1 MYLINTKDIFKKA
14 SEGGYAIVQFN
25 ISSADQMKAVAEA
38 SKKMNSPILFGTSD
52 GERKFFGA
60 RQAVEMA
67 KIYGEQTGLPVIL
80 NADHAKTLEKIKDAV
95 EAGYN
100 SIHFDGSE
108 LEYEE
113 NIRQTK
119 EAVEYVKGVNPDIS
133 IEGELGRIGGTGA
146 SKVFT
151 EKVVVDESMFTDSDQ
166 ALDFVERTGV
176 DRLGI
181 SVGTIHGISTAV
193 GGEENLNMER
203 ISRIQEK
210 LKGKCVLV
218 LHGGSG
224 VPADQIKDGVKRGI
238 VKINVNTEL
247 RVAFSGAIKKSL
259 DAGETTPYKFLGA
272 GIEMMEKVV
281 EEKIMLC
288 DSGGKIMEA

>member
-1 MYLINTKDIFKKA
+1 MYLKETKEIFKKA
-14 SEGGYAIVQFN
+14 SDSGYAIIQFN
-25 ISSADQMKAVAEA
+25 ISSADQMKAVVEI
-38 SKKMNSPILFGTSD
+38 SKKVKAPVLFGTSD

-67 KIYGEQTGLPVIL
+67 KLYGEETGLPVIL
-80 NADHAKTLEKIKDAV
+80 NADHAKSFEKVKEAV

-119 EAVEYVKGVNPDIS
+119 EAVDYIKSIDANIS

-151 EKVVVDESMFTDSDQ
+151 EKVVADESMYTDPLQ
-166 ALDFVERTGV
+166 AIDFIERTGV

-193 GGEENLNMER
+193 GGEENLKMER
-203 ISRIQEK
+203 ISEIKEK

-224 VPADQIKDGVKRGI
+224 VPSEQIKEAVKRGI

-259 DAGETTPYKFLGA
+259 NECETTPYKFLDA
-272 GIEMMEKVV
+272 GIKEMEKVV
-281 EEKIMLC
+281 EDKILL
-288 DSGGKIMEA
+288 SGSNGKI

>member
-1 MYLINTKDIFKKA
+1 MTMYLDSAKGIFKKA
-14 SEGGYAIVQFN
+14 AEEGYAIVQFN
-25 ISSADQMKAVAEA
+25 ISSADQMKAVISA
-38 SKKMNSPILFGTSD
+38 SQRSSSPVLFGTSD

-67 KIYGEQTGLPVIL
+67 KLYGEQTGLPVIL
-80 NADHAKTLEKIKDAV
+80 NADHAKSFEKVKEAV

-119 EAVEYVKGVNPDIS
+119 EAVDYIKSANPNIS

-151 EKVVVDESMFTDSDQ
+151 EKVKADESMFTDPDQ

-203 ISRIQEK
+203 ISQIKEK
-210 LKGKCVLV
+210 LTGKCVLV

-224 VPADQIKDGVKRGI
+224 VPAQQLKEGVQKGI
-238 VKINVNTEL
+238 AKINVNTEL
-247 RVAFSGAIKKSL
+247 RVVFSEAIKQSL
-259 DAGETTPYKFLGA
+259 NSGEITPYKFLAA
-272 GIEMMEKVV
+272 GIEAMEKVV
-281 EEKIMLC
+281 EEKITLC
-288 DSGGKIMEA
+288 GSSKKA

>member
-1 MYLINTKDIFKKA
+1 MTMYLANTKEIFKKA
-14 SEGGYAIVQFN
+14 AKEGYAIVQFN
-25 ISSADQMKAVAEA
+25 ISSADQMKAVVEA
-38 SKKMNSPILFGTSD
+38 SKKLDSPILFGTSD

-60 RQAVEMA
+60 RQAVEIA
-67 KIYGEQTGLPVIL
+67 KLYGEQTGLPIIL
-80 NADHAKTLEKIKDAV
+80 NADHAKSFEKVKEAV

-108 LEYEE
+108 FEYEE
-113 NIRQTK
+113 NIHQTK
-119 EAVEYVKGVNPDIS
+119 EAVDYIKSVNPDIS

-146 SKVFT
+146 SRVFT
-151 EKVVVDESMFTDSDQ
+151 EKVKADESMFTDPDQ

-203 ISRIQEK
+203 ISQIQEK
-210 LKGKCVLV
+210 LKDKCVLV

-224 VPADQIKDGVKRGI
+224 VPAQQLKEGVQKGI
-238 VKINVNTEL
+238 AKINVNTEL
-247 RVAFSGAIKKSL
+247 RVVFSEAIKQSL
-259 DAGETTPYKFLGA
+259 DKGETTPYKFLEA
-272 GIEMMEKVV
+272 GIEAMKRVV
-281 EEKIMLC
+281 EEKIILC
-288 DSGGKIMEA
+288 GSGKKT